1 MVSKGSQPTHLSWG
15 RVETLEGFRE
25 GFLAAKGSGQMLL
38 RYSLT
43 VILDCSI
50 YQMLLKYSVTF
61 NLFLIALYIK
71 CCSGIPLHL
80 YLMMAFDDELVL
92 RLVMPLKTVFLKK
105 LLVLCY
111 GVISEAVS

>member
-1 MVSKGSQPTHLSWG
+1 MISKGSQPTHLSWG

-25 GFLAAKGSGQMLL
+25 GFLAAKVSGQMLL

-43 VILDCSI
+43 VILLKLLYKCCSGI
-50 YQMLLKYSVTF
+50 PLHLY
-61 NLFLIALYIK
+61 LIALYIK